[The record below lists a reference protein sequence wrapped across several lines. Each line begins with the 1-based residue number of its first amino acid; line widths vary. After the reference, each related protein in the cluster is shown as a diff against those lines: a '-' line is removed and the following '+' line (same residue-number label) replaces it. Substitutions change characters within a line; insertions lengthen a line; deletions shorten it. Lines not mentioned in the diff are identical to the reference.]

1 MSAEREAEQRVNR
14 LLSAMPAPTSSRKS
28 ARTSGESGGI
38 ILGLDKQNAGEDK
51 TTAGGLALGSDI
63 KGTDGKA
70 NSSSATAIGGGFSFS
85 SSSSAGTEKEA
96 TNKTVVEKSSTG
108 PMSSGGGTFSFA
120 SSSNKEGQMTSAE
133 AADRSQRLL
142 QLRQLG
148 LAGNINDFGL
158 AAIDRVCN
166 ADVSEILFYCRLIN
180 DFVDRHVDE
189 WTMKAHLRE
198 VQNAS
203 ADFKKLVSERAPAF
217 LVPYDA

>member
-1 MSAEREAEQRVNR
+1 MRS
-14 LLSAMPAPTSSRKS
+14 
-28 ARTSGESGGI
+28 
-38 ILGLDKQNAGEDK
+38 
-51 TTAGGLALGSDI
+51 
-63 KGTDGKA
+63 
-70 NSSSATAIGGGFSFS
+70 
-85 SSSSAGTEKEA
+85 
-96 TNKTVVEKSSTG
+96 EKS
-108 PMSSGGGTFSFA
+108 FA
-120 SSSNKEGQMTSAE
+120 EKLKRRQQQQRRAD
-133 AADRSQRLL
+133 AAR
-142 QLRQLG
+142 
-148 LAGNINDFGL
+148 DFGL